1 MDCVCGGIVA
11 IEERIVLMGVLEPQ
25 VWVKG
30 LVEEGQLQK
39 TPRDNVKLC
48 SFHTHTHTT
57 NIQIEMCLNTEPV
70 EVMSHKVD
78 HWKSQHSHNM
88 NEMIEHNFCSF
99 STN

>member
-1 MDCVCGGIVA
+1 MDGVDCVCGGTVA

-48 SFHTHTHTT
+48 SFHTRTHNKHTNRNVFKH
-57 NIQIEMCLNTEPV
+57 
-70 EVMSHKVD
+70 
-78 HWKSQHSHNM
+78 
-88 NEMIEHNFCSF
+88 
-99 STN
+99 